1 MMTTG
6 EVVGV
11 LRAIEYKVRGYDI
24 PNPGNCAEYREHHEA
39 CTDIL
44 KYIRGYIDLIHKYDG
59 IPSISGMYP
68 DMRVTMYR
76 DSDPIPTDPD
86 EYLKREV

>member
-11 LRAIEYKVRGYDI
+11 LRAIENKVREHDI
-24 PNPGNCAEYREHHEA
+24 PSPGDC
-39 CTDIL
+39 
-44 KYIRGYIDLIHKYDG
+44 
-59 IPSISGMYP
+59 
-68 DMRVTMYR
+68 
-76 DSDPIPTDPD
+76 PD